1 MPYISLTETE
11 IREMLER
18 IGVRTIDDLF
28 APIPEE
34 ARFKGELR
42 LPPPATELEIGR
54 ELTRA
59 AAETT
64 TLDRTN
70 SFLGAG
76 AYDHFIPSVID
87 HLAGRTEFYTA
98 YTPYQPEASQGM
110 LTAIFEYQSM
120 IAALT
125 GMEVSNASLYDGASG
140 LAEAVMMAASIARRR
155 RKVVVSGSVHPEHLA
170 TVRTYLENI
179 DNELVV
185 VPALDG
191 VTDLKALEDAL
202 DDDTAC
208 VAFQNPNFFGH
219 LEDVHALSAAA
230 RAAGA
235 LVIASVDPIS
245 LGVLTAPG
253 EYDADICVGEGQGLG
268 GELFF
273 GGPYF
278 GFFGAKMEYIRR
290 VPGRVVGE
298 TLDTE
303 GRRGY
308 VLTFQTREQHIRR
321 AKATSN
327 ICTNQGIIALRGAI
341 YLAAL
346 GPEGLK
352 EVAELCVRKSHYA
365 AKRLAAIPGF
375 KLAHDAPFFKEF
387 VLECPRPASEIAC
400 DLWPLG
406 IQPGVPLSK
415 WYPER
420 ENQLLV
426 AVTEKKT
433 REEIDALA
441 EALETVAAG
450 GQA

>member
-191 VTDLKALEDAL
+191 VTDL
-202 DDDTAC
+202 
-208 VAFQNPNFFGH
+208 
-219 LEDVHALSAAA
+219 
-230 RAAGA
+230 
-235 LVIASVDPIS
+235 
-245 LGVLTAPG
+245 
-253 EYDADICVGEGQGLG
+253 
-268 GELFF
+268 
-273 GGPYF
+273 
-278 GFFGAKMEYIRR
+278 
-290 VPGRVVGE
+290 
-298 TLDTE
+298 
-303 GRRGY
+303 
-308 VLTFQTREQHIRR
+308 
-321 AKATSN
+321 
-327 ICTNQGIIALRGAI
+327 
-341 YLAAL
+341 
-346 GPEGLK
+346 
-352 EVAELCVRKSHYA
+352 
-365 AKRLAAIPGF
+365 
-375 KLAHDAPFFKEF
+375 
-387 VLECPRPASEIAC
+387 ECPRPASEIAC